1 MSASS
6 YSLEKELKNKP
17 LIPILLVGFIPSASV
32 IFGIEIIENEFH
44 SQIFFAFCKVWI
56 FLVPTFW
63 YLRIEGAS
71 FSKNPPTKE
80 GLIFGLISGL
90 LMSLIIIITW
100 FLFDETLDILG
111 MVEILQSKGLD
122 NLNLYIF
129 GMIYWIFINSLLEE
143 YVFRWFITT
152 KSAELFSSNKIGII
166 FSAVMFTLHHA
177 IALHLFGFI
186 WWQTTIACFGLLSA
200 AAIWSW
206 LYIRYRSIWV
216 CWLSHAICDVAV
228 FGIGYTILF

>member
-1 MSASS
+1 MSI
-6 YSLEKELKNKP
+6 ELGIIMEWKNKP

-32 IFGIEIIENEFH
+32 IFGIEIIEIELC
-44 SQIFFAFCKVWI
+44 SLIFFTLCKVWI
-56 FLVPTFW
+56 VLVPTVW
-63 YLRIEGAS
+63 YLKVEKNSI
-71 FSKNPPTKE
+71 SKNLPSKE
-80 GLIFGLISGL
+80 GLNFGLITGV
-90 LMSLIIIITW
+90 LMSLIILITW
-100 FLFDETLDILG
+100 FLFDETLDISG
-111 MVEILQSKGLD
+111 MSEILQSNGLD
-122 NLNLYIF
+122 SLNLYIV

-152 KSAELFSSNKIGII
+152 KSAELFGSNTIGII
-166 FSAVMFTLHHA
+166 FSAAMFTLHHA

-186 WWQTTIACFGLLSA
+186 WWQTIIACLGLLSA